1 VGSEGIEAPAASR
14 RFGTSFAGGWGGTL
28 LAGVVLLVL
37 AGALTWLGLSGR
49 LADLRHANLP
59 FHPYLPA
66 GYALNPFNP
75 GNRDDLINMADANKV
90 RADFTSDG
98 QMEIDALS
106 TLNRDL
112 LGPSTSGNFL
122 AKLQSS
128 LAANQAAGILEQEQD
143 HRDSIVVGRLMDP
156 SNPNAQWCA
165 EEKGT
170 GAVNY
175 VSVSTHQTIRS
186 KSFRFVSRFW
196 LIRVG
201 DRYLITDA
209 QISSVPT
216 T

>member
-1 VGSEGIEAPAASR
+1 
-14 RFGTSFAGGWGGTL
+14 
-28 LAGVVLLVL
+28 VLLVL
-37 AGALTWLGLSGR
+37 AGALAWLGLTGR

-59 FHPYLPA
+59 FHPYPPS
-66 GYALNPFNP
+66 GYAQNPFNP
-75 GNRDDLINMADANKV
+75 GNPDDLIRVADAHKV
-90 RADFTSDG
+90 RADFSSDG

-106 TLNRDL
+106 TGNGDL
-112 LGPSTSGNFL
+112 LGPSTAGNFL

-143 HRDSIVVGRLMDP
+143 HRDSLTVGRLTDP
-156 SNPNAQWCA
+156 SNPNAQWGA

-170 GAVNY
+170 GVVNY
-175 VSVSTHQTIRS
+175 VSVSTHQTVRS

-196 LIRVG
+196 LIQVG